1 MCGSISEA
9 PKPTNVEKLPA
20 IPNSISHVLWNSI
33 SLCWPLEILSLQPCL
48 TTSEQGCMQPA
59 ISSQAQWQPSSA
71 AGGKQTRG
79 EEGGPSSFPPSP
91 PPAPEARNALAL
103 HLPRLL
109 WVGAPILQ
117 SGVFPLHF
125 AGTQR
130 TCNKPHSGCVSP
142 RQCQYMQKHR
152 EAFFKA
158 ARFMTSHTAAIF
170 QKHLLKNVTSYLNL
184 STDCIWILICFRNRK
199 RWKLSHPAGS
209 NAEGWTERNRGVPR
223 KTEGTTKKGEK

>member
-1 MCGSISEA
+1 MCSEIQSVFADRWKFSACNLVWRHLSKAACNQQSA
-9 PKPTNVEKLPA
+9 PKRNDNPA
-20 IPNSISHVLWNSI
+20 V
-33 SLCWPLEILSLQPCL
+33 Q
-48 TTSEQGCMQPA
+48 
-59 ISSQAQWQPSSA
+59 
-71 AGGKQTRG
+71 RG
-79 EEGGPSSFPPSP
+79 ESRHGGRREVRAPSP
-91 PPAPEARNALAL
+91 PLHLQPQKQEMQLAL

-117 SGVFPLHF
+117 SGVFPLHL

-170 QKHLLKNVTSYLNL
+170 QKHLPKNVTSYLNL